1 LVGGFVIA
9 LIGFSNA
16 FMLLIVLSLT
26 TLFLNLQNNHH
37 QRKNEL
43 SKIPFYEKILQ
54 KRSKSFWFHS
64 FLQILVWVPFN
75 VVSYFILPLYLRTY
89 LNYSIEQTGFFVA
102 LFLTLI
108 GIVSISSRKFQIKL
122 SILYLLTFL
131 IAIGFFLFIF
141 STNPILPILIL
152 SIGMGSSNILA
163 EYLLSKSVH
172 FSNEVSTDIGLMF
185 VPLKMVEFFIYAL
198 GGFVVYY
205 YGYSPL
211 FVLCSLSILGFLY
224 FSKSHFLDSKAVI

>member
-1 LVGGFVIA
+1 
-9 LIGFSNA
+9 
-16 FMLLIVLSLT
+16 
-26 TLFLNLQNNHH
+26 
-37 QRKNEL
+37 
-43 SKIPFYEKILQ
+43 
-54 KRSKSFWFHS
+54 
-64 FLQILVWVPFN
+64 
-75 VVSYFILPLYLRTY
+75 
-89 LNYSIEQTGFFVA
+89 
-102 LFLTLI
+102 LTLI